1 MTSKQFYCDVGN
13 LCVECL
19 RDTSFG
25 SGLFVNRIPGDR
37 YVYNKA
43 GHEIGMRDGYLC
55 CECGGFECDRCG
67 EKMLIDED
75 VMSDQVYGE
84 DAGTLSREFPDG
96 AIHICEDCLTPK
108 EKQLMEALDD
118 DND

>member
-1 MTSKQFYCDVGN
+1 MTRKLFSVDVGN

-67 EKMLIDED
+67 EKILIDED

-96 AIHICEDCLTPK
+96 AVHICEDCLTPK
-108 EKQLMEALDD
+108 EKQLMEELNDD
-118 DND
+118 